1 MDGRRSGCLG
11 GDRWKW
17 IPTMNSHQWFI
28 LHSEAD
34 EDILLDL
41 PSIIRS
47 RLCSQRHERMLVA
60 EQCVVVLVSLVF
72 QGRTHLQDSPE
83 AQRFKTQ
90 SRNGE
95 LSRRYKTCF
104 GKSSCCLPVR
114 GFSNSVNAES
124 YRASKGESAVSKENR
139 QVQPARTA
147 KQHACIVQVS
157 RDAAEKFPHAIL
169 VRASCRKTILLLANT
184 CMIDLQW
191 RSC

>member
-1 MDGRRSGCLG
+1 
-11 GDRWKW
+11 
-17 IPTMNSHQWFI
+17 MNSHLWFI

-60 EQCVVVLVSLVF
+60 EQCVVVLVSRVF

-104 GKSSCCLPVR
+104 WKKARVACLSED
-114 GFSNSVNAES
+114 FSIA
-124 YRASKGESAVSKENR
+124 
-139 QVQPARTA
+139 
-147 KQHACIVQVS
+147 
-157 RDAAEKFPHAIL
+157 
-169 VRASCRKTILLLANT
+169 
-184 CMIDLQW
+184 
-191 RSC
+191 

>member
-1 MDGRRSGCLG
+1 MVVPSTLPIRKPWSQIHSDLPYRSMECKIIGLVGSGWKAKWMSRRRSVEV
-11 GDRWKW
+11 D
-17 IPTMNSHQWFI
+17 PNHNSHLWFI

-34 EDILLDL
+34 MDKLLDL

-72 QGRTHLQDSPE
+72 QGRTHPQDSPE

-104 GKSSCCLPVR
+104 WKKARVACLSED
-114 GFSNSVNAES
+114 FSIA
-124 YRASKGESAVSKENR
+124 
-139 QVQPARTA
+139 
-147 KQHACIVQVS
+147 
-157 RDAAEKFPHAIL
+157 
-169 VRASCRKTILLLANT
+169 
-184 CMIDLQW
+184 
-191 RSC
+191 